1 MLNNRTRSRL
11 AAGLVSLLLL
21 VTGCQQAPDCA
32 EAVNEATALGS
43 QGQLASFDETRFDE
57 ACRADYLAAW
67 EAATNAYCEPTL
79 AFERAL
85 GGDLQPPACNQP
97 AYLRNHQLGAN
108 LYALTEEKQSIETAL
123 AAGENDGTDPA
134 QLQVWR
140 MRLRVLEREI
150 PELETIARMRGL
162 MAPAELPPE
171 IRDDANR

>member
-1 MLNNRTRSRL
+1 MLNHPTRPIL
-11 AAGLVSLLLL
+11 VAGLLSLLLA
-21 VTGCQQAPDCA
+21 TGCQHAPDCTQ
-32 EAVNEATALGS
+32 AVNEATALGS
-43 QGQLASFDETRFDE
+43 QGQLASFDENRFDE

-67 EAATNAYCEPTL
+67 EAATNAFCEPEL

-108 LYALTEEKQSIETAL
+108 LSALTEEKQSIEAAL
-123 AAGENDGTDPA
+123 AAGENDGTPA
-134 QLQVWR
+134 QQLQIWR

-162 MAPAELPPE
+162 MAPAELPDEVRGDSRP
-171 IRDDANR
+171 